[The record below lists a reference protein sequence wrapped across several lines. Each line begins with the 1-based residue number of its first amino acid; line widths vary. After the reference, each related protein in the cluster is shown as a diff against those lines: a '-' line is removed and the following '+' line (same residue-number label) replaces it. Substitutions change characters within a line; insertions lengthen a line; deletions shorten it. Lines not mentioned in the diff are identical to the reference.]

1 MATNTSNS
9 NFVNISLLPAAQIA
23 GNNDLLILQTQNGT
37 QNIQFQ
43 DFNVVRTDGAGN
55 ATVVGDISGNKAIFT
70 DINAGT
76 LRTTTVYADDT
87 LGVTNSFGY
96 QNRYQVTNGIVV
108 SSDYAIGSPEY
119 NTLYGLYQ
127 SLSANSSQAYKK
139 VFQYSGIA
147 TISNNAVASSLINVG
162 GFPVNSGGVSVGN
175 LLATSNYSAFFN
187 ITPYGEL
194 DGTLSVPATVP
205 VLSAFTYYSGTGAG
219 DDYALFCVSL
229 GSPNSTG
236 KAHKLGVSIVYFYN

>member
-70 DINAGT
+70 DINVGT
-76 LRTTTVYADDT
+76 IRTNTVYADDT
-87 LGVTNSFGY
+87 LGTNTSFGY
-96 QNRYQVTNGIVV
+96 QNRYQVTNGIII
-108 SSDYAIGSPEY
+108 SSDYAVGSPEY

-139 VFQYSGIA
+139 VFQYSGVA
-147 TISNNAVASSLINVG
+147 TINNGAITSSLINVG
-162 GFPVNSGGVSVGN
+162 GFPVNSGGVSIGN
-175 LLATSNYSAFFN
+175 LLATTTYSSYFRF
-187 ITPYGEL
+187 TPYIEN
-194 DGTLSVPATVP
+194 DATQSLP
-205 VLSAFTYYSGTGAG
+205 TTTPGLSAFTYYSGTGVG
-219 DDYALFCVSL
+219 DDNILFCVAL
-229 GSPNSTG
+229 GSVNGTG
-236 KAHKLGVSIVYFYN
+236 RAHKIGVSIVYFYN